1 MNRALRLAGYV
12 GWFLLC
18 FIIAAVLMFPVAGLK
33 PMVVDQAERA
43 LGKGKQGKNGVDP
56 IVTIGE
62 LATSG
67 LGIKAKRL
75 QVQLASSNPDP
86 GPVFDFD
93 SLWVSASLLSLVS
106 PNKTLQLDADLYK
119 GDASAQITVNE
130 KMDVMA
136 ARIEVDDVALATVP
150 AFIAALGVP
159 VEGTLD
165 ADIDLKIGSATEKD
179 TQGKIAITI
188 ANLSIGAGRLTQ
200 GFPGGLELSEA
211 VSLGTLKLRVPVDKG
226 QGTID
231 FSQEG
236 SPAVEFDVDGTMT
249 LRGHL
254 PQSRMDIDGWFRPT
268 QAFLDKTPAIKS
280 AIELGEKLSIPGA
293 PSLTK
298 AKDGEGRY
306 HFLAKGILQTLR
318 PQLARDSGRRSR
330 TKAAPS
336 TPSTPAP
343 TTEPVAAPEPTP
355 APPTAPAPVE
365 TE

>member
-18 FIIAAVLMFPVAGLK
+18 FTIAAVLMFPVAGLK
-33 PMVVDQAERA
+33 PLVVDQAERA

-62 LATSG
+62 LSTSG

-130 KMDVMA
+130 KRDVTA
-136 ARIEVDDVALATVP
+136 ALIEVDDVELATVP

-236 SPAVEFDVDGTMT
+236 SPAMEFDVDGTMT

-254 PQSRMDIDGWFRPT
+254 PQSRLDIDGWFRPT

-336 TPSTPAP
+336 TPAT

>member
-1 MNRALRLAGYV
+1 MNRALRLAGYI

-18 FIIAAVLMFPVAGLK
+18 FTIAAVLTFPVSGLK
-33 PMVVDQAERA
+33 PLMVDEAERA

-62 LATSG
+62 LSTSG

-106 PNKTLQLDADLYK
+106 PNKTVQLEADLYK
-119 GDASAQITVNE
+119 GDASARITFNE
-130 KMDVMA
+130 KRDVTA
-136 ARIEVDDVALATVP
+136 AQIDVDHVELATMP

-165 ADIDLKIGSATEKD
+165 ADIDLNLGAATEKD

-188 ANLSIGAGRLTQ
+188 ANLTIGAGRLTQ

-211 VSLGTLKLRVPVDKG
+211 VSLGTLKLRAPVDKG
-226 QGTID
+226 QGSID

-254 PQSRMDIDGWFRPT
+254 PQSRVDIDGWFRPT

-330 TKAAPS
+330 TKTAPP
-336 TPSTPAP
+336 PSAP
-343 TTEPVAAPEPTP
+343 TTEPTTAPEPTP

>member
-1 MNRALRLAGYV
+1 MNRALRVAGYI

-18 FIIAAVLMFPVAGLK
+18 FTIAAVLMFPVSGLK
-33 PMVVDQAERA
+33 PLVVDQAERA

-56 IVTIGE
+56 VVTIGE
-62 LATSG
+62 LSTSG

-86 GPVFDFD
+86 GAVFDFD

-106 PNKTLQLDADLYK
+106 SNKTVQLEADLYK
-119 GDASAQITVNE
+119 GDASARITFNE
-130 KMDVMA
+130 KRDVTA
-136 ARIEVDDVALATVP
+136 AQIEVDHVELATMP

-165 ADIDLKIGSATEKD
+165 ADIDLNLGAATEKD

-211 VSLGTLKLRVPVDKG
+211 VSLGTLKLRAPVDKG

-268 QAFLDKTPAIKS
+268 QGFLDKTPAIKS

-336 TPSTPAP
+336 TPAP